1 MKSGHNFV
9 LSVPIILTVSI
20 TVVVMNVLV
29 MKVFPKIQL
38 LPTQIMTSHVSMMT
52 NVLVLMTVIPML
64 NAPTS
69 LVATNVNAKLVL
81 KVQK

>member
-1 MKSGHNFV
+1 MKSGHKFV

-20 TVVVMNVLV
+20 TVAVTNVLV

-52 NVLVLMTVIPML
+52 NVLALMTVIPML